1 MPHQTSAYTF
11 ERLTAKQN
19 EALSLASEGFTSKE
33 IARKLD
39 ISPHSVDKRIDMVRS
54 AFNGASRVQIIREYR
69 EWLGCQSTTGGPPT
83 LAPPPTIRSE
93 PASQSEG
100 QTLVFRDSLAFDEY
114 VKPNLGTEWLRP
126 GIKPIDVGPGK
137 KLLLVI
143 GGAFILA
150 AAFLLVVAA
159 AEALVGLLAS

>member
-1 MPHQTSAYTF
+1 MPNQTSAYTF
-11 ERLTAKQN
+11 ERLTTKQN

-39 ISPHSVDKRIDMVRS
+39 ISHHSVDKRIDNVRF

-69 EWLGCQSTTGGPPT
+69 DWVRCQSTTGGASP
-83 LAPPPTIRSE
+83 LAPLPTI
-93 PASQSEG
+93 QSKPEAQPEG

-114 VKPNLGTEWLRP
+114 VKPNLGAEWLRP
-126 GIKPIDVGPGK
+126 GIKPIDLGAGK

-159 AEALVGLLAS
+159 AEALIGLLAS